1 MKRIF
6 TLFLLIACMACSN
19 ASAQAVIEFKKATH
33 NFGTFSEK
41 TPVKAVFKF
50 KNTGDKPLV
59 IQQVVTSCGCTVADY
74 TKTKVEPGKEG
85 EVSVTYDGKGKAKG
99 SFRKNIIVRTNASN
113 NPVRLWIT
121 GFMNKED

>member
-6 TLFLLIACMACSN
+6 TLFLLTTCMVCTN
-19 ASAQAVIEFKKATH
+19 LFAQAVIEFKKSTH

-50 KNTGDKPLV
+50 KNTGNEPLV

-74 TKTKVEPGKEG
+74 TKTKVDPGKEG
-85 EVSVTYDGKGKAKG
+85 EVSVTYNGAGKSKG
-99 SFRKNIIVRTNASN
+99 TFRKNIIVRSNASN
-113 NPVRLWIT
+113 NPVRLWVT